1 VFSGECGYYPD
12 VDVRFVRPAP
22 VNPVSLQVAQA
33 ISRSGLSYREV
44 ARRAGLEDAALAQL
58 ADPFFTGQTLL
69 TMQRLAD
76 ALRLTM
82 NVTFDELIALPPG
95 TIISATWQGNA
106 SLLLDLRDVPEV
118 AAAPLPL
125 VVRSEMGTL
134 SLLQRRPGRAGAPS
148 GRMTYE
154 ARLLDDRR

>member
-1 VFSGECGYYPD
+1 MFSGECGYYPD

-76 ALRLTM
+76 ALRLTV
-82 NVTFDELIALPPG
+82 NVTFDEPIALPPG

-106 SLLLDLRDVPEV
+106 SLLDVPEV

-125 VVRSEMGTL
+125 AVRSEMGTL
-134 SLLQRRPGRAGAPS
+134 SLLQRRPGRAGAPP
-148 GRMTYE
+148 GHTTYE